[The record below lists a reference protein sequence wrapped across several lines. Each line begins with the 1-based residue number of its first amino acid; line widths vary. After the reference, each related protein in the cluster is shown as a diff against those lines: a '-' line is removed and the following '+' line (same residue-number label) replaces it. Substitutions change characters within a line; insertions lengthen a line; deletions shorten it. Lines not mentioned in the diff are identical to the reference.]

1 MKIIVLGA
9 AAGGGLPQWNANGP
23 MNERARAGDPDC
35 PPQTQSSIAVSAD
48 DEHWVV
54 FNASPD
60 MRAQLNAA
68 PQLHPKAGE
77 RRHTPIAGIVL
88 TNADVD
94 HIAGLLTVRERQA
107 FDLFAS
113 ARVLDALNAN
123 PVFDVLNPDFV
134 TRHPVTLSQSFECAG
149 LTITLFAVPG
159 KVALFLEKEG
169 EAGFGTQQGDTVGA
183 LVEAGGKRLAYIPGC
198 AAVPDDLKAR
208 VAGADCLLFDGTLY
222 TDDEMV
228 SGGESPKTGARMG
241 HISIAGDDGAIAAW
255 DGVEIGR
262 KFFIHLNNTN
272 PVWLRTSQ
280 ERRAVEAAGWSV
292 CYDGMEISL

>member
-1 MKIIVLGA
+1 MHVVILGA

-23 MNERARAGDPDC
+23 MNERARANDPDC

-48 DEHWVV
+48 GERFVV

-60 MRAQLNAA
+60 MRAQLNAT
-68 PQLHPKAGE
+68 PQLHPRLGE

-113 ARVLDALNAN
+113 SRVLDALGAN
-123 PVFDVLNPDFV
+123 PVFNVLNPDFV
-134 TRHPVTLSQSFECAG
+134 TRNQVTLNQSFECAG

-169 EAGFGTQQGDTVGA
+169 EAGFGTADGDTVGA
-183 LVEAGGKRLAYIPGC
+183 LIEAGGKTLAYIPGC
-198 AAVPDDLKAR
+198 AAVPDDLKTC

-228 SGGESPKTGARMG
+228 AGKESPKTGARMG
-241 HISIAGDDGAIAAW
+241 HISISGDDGAIAAW
-255 DGVEIGR
+255 DGVTLGR
-262 KFFIHLNNTN
+262 KLFIHLNNTN
-272 PVWLRTSQ
+272 PVWLKTSA
-280 ERRAVEAAGWSV
+280 ERKAVEAAGWGV
-292 CYDGMEISL
+292 CHDGMEITL